1 MEQSKVLAALSAL
14 SHESRLELIRLLM
27 DKGDEGLAAGAIG
40 EALGLGASR
49 LSFHLS
55 ALEQAGLIRSRRAS
69 RNVIYV
75 VDREGIGR
83 TLGFLLADCC
93 KGDAKVMA
101 CCREASEQAD
111 EDGR

>member
-14 SHESRLELIRLLM
+14 AHESRLELVRLLM
-27 DKGDEGLAAGAIG
+27 DKGDDGLAAGAIG

-83 TLGFLLADCC
+83 MLGFLLADCC
-93 KGDAKVMA
+93 GRDAKVMDF
-101 CCREASEQAD
+101 CRRATDPADDDEA
-111 EDGR
+111 